1 MVHHKAIRNPY
12 IKDDLTKVDDDDG
25 LHMQDCKNENF
36 ELIGETLNPFSA
48 VQNLMNLA
56 ILMILVNLV
65 ILGIL
70 ANLVILVVTSVIF
83 HILKIFWVFNP
94 PLQQNYTGH
103 ETTPCWNL
111 FFWSFLSKT

>member
-83 HILKIFWVFNP
+83 HIL
-94 PLQQNYTGH
+94 
-103 ETTPCWNL
+103 L
-111 FFWSFLSKT
+111 F